1 MLSALLSTLL
11 LASSTFALPQ
21 VLDEARAAVILSILE
36 KAERDGHDV
45 GLVARQLFGGNDEF
59 APYEMPCPSDYTWVR
74 DADVSENLFF
84 FTGLTAI
91 LGTQLMDRA

>member
-36 KAERDGHDV
+36 KADRDGHDV

-74 DADVSENLFF
+74 AADVS
-84 FTGLTAI
+84 THSGLSAM
-91 LGTQLMDRA
+91 LEHN